1 MNALKLASRKL
12 FRKGEHTTTRIISL
26 AAGLAFGILLLSEV
40 FYYYSFD
47 SFYPDANR
55 IFLVSESF
63 KPDKLSDKL
72 TTHPRV
78 SGAIG
83 PGMKAEVP
91 GVEAATRL
99 NSIGNMIFYSENNQS
114 YKGEFVL
121 ADEYLFDVLP
131 RPMLSGEGSE
141 TLKNPMSCIVSSEIA
156 EKMGG
161 NAVGKTIEIKEYPG
175 KKLTIGGVF
184 KALPENSNYT
194 YDIAISMVSTSNFTW
209 DGTQNWLGNDRYYT
223 CVKLEKGISPESLA
237 PAVRKMQEK
246 HQDIEDLEAKGT
258 TLKYTFEPIRDVYI
272 NQVKDMVFIL
282 SAIAF
287 IVLFVSVMNY
297 MLLTISTLVN
307 RAKTSAIYKC
317 YGAEKRNL
325 QGIIF
330 TESTLIFVISLIV
343 AFTLILMLKPVAEAQ
358 VGHSLDATLN
368 AHVVIPILVILGVLI
383 VSVGYFPGRIF
394 AQTPVAAAFRSYR
407 QKNTKWKNALLAVQ
421 FSGAALILAMLFV
434 VSMQYEKVKNAD
446 HGYQVENVYFGAV
459 SGMESHKIQTVLNE
473 LTSMP
478 EVETTGLGVSVP
490 TSGASGNV
498 IFSPDGERE
507 LFNINDFYYIDET
520 YFSILNIPV
529 TAGQAFNEER
539 SSPGDVMI
547 SQKGAD
553 LLALNNGWNDGIVGR
568 DIEISEHNPNRST
581 SRIAGVFPD
590 MVVGSIN
597 DKNVRPSVFFY
608 MPREK
613 FIETY
618 EQSPSFPILILI
630 KTRQSDN
637 ANIIQKFTDIFNNAM
652 PRGEAEI
659 ESLATVQE
667 NAYQAQKGFRNAIYA
682 GSLVVLLVTI
692 MGLLGYL
699 NDEIARFRKSMAI
712 RKINGATISDIV
724 KIFVFGIG
732 KIAVPCVIFGLVGAW
747 FLAAKW
753 MQNFTVQIALH
764 WWIFVLAGVAILIL
778 TGTVAVLN
786 SLKAAHQNPVKSL
799 RYE

>member
-47 SFYPDANR
+47 SFYPDSNR
-55 IFLVSESF
+55 IYIVNESF
-63 KPDKLSDKL
+63 NQDKQSEEMR
-72 TTHPRV
+72 THSRV

-91 GVEAATRL
+91 GVEVATRL
-99 NSIGNMIFYSENNQS
+99 VSQGNMVFYSEDNKS
-114 YKGEFVL
+114 YIADFSL
-121 ADEYLFDVLP
+121 ADEFLFDVLP
-131 RPMLSGEGSE
+131 RPMLSGEGTE
-141 TLKNPMSCIVSSEIA
+141 TLQSPMSCIVSSEIA

-161 NAVGKTIEIKEYPG
+161 NVVGKTIEIKEYPG

-194 YDIAISMVSTSNFTW
+194 YDIAISMVSIGNFTW
-209 DGTQNWLGNDRYYT
+209 DGTQNWMGNDRYYT
-223 CVKLEKGISPESLA
+223 CVKLEKGVTPESLA

-246 HQDIEDLEAKGT
+246 HQNIEDLEAKGSR
-258 TLKYTFEPIRDVYI
+258 LEYSFESIREAFP
-272 NQVKDMVFIL
+272 NAVKDMIFIL

-330 TESTLIFVISLIV
+330 TESTLIFFISLVV
-343 AFTLILMLKPVAEAQ
+343 AFGLILILKPAAEVQ
-358 VGHSLDATLN
+358 VGHSLNATLN
-368 AHVVIPILVILGVLI
+368 SHVVIPVLLILGLLI
-383 VSVGYFPGRIF
+383 VSIGYFPGRIF
-394 AQTPVAAAFRSYR
+394 AQTPVAAAFRTYR
-407 QKNTKWKNALLAVQ
+407 QNNTKWKKVLLAIQ
-421 FSGAALILAMLFV
+421 FTGAALILAMLFV
-434 VSMQYEKVKNAD
+434 VSMQYEKIKNAD
-446 HGYQVENVYFGAV
+446 HGYNSENVYFGAV
-459 SGMESHKIQTVLNE
+459 SGIEPYKIQTVLNE
-473 LTSMP
+473 LIALP
-478 EVETTGLGVSVP
+478 EVEIAGLGVNVP
-490 TSGASGNV
+490 TSSASGNNV
-498 IFSPDGERE
+498 FSPDGEKV
-507 LFNINDFYYIDET
+507 LFNLNDLYYIDDA
-520 YFSILNIPV
+520 YFSVLNIPV
-529 TAGQAFNEER
+529 TAGKAFKEGE
-539 SSPGDVMI
+539 SSFGDVMM

-553 LLALNNGWNDGIVGR
+553 LLAINNGWNDGIVGR
-568 DIEISEHNPNRST
+568 NIEISEHNQDGVT
-581 SRIAGVFPD
+581 SRISGVFPD
-590 MVVGSIN
+590 IVVGSHN
-597 DKNVRPSVFFY
+597 NKNIRPTAFFY
-608 MPREK
+608 LPHEQFVK
-613 FIETY
+613 TY
-618 EQSPSFPILILI
+618 EQHPSFGFLILI
-630 KTRQSDN
+630 KTRQGDN
-637 ANIIQKFTDIFNNAM
+637 ANVIKKFTNIFNNAM

-659 ESLATVQE
+659 KSLATVQE